1 MFAGTCFVYQ
11 KIKYLAV
18 DSELTEK
25 LFRALIVFEV
35 HIWCS
40 QLLQDGLVRQH
51 SHGLH
56 RNSTRDGSYQSTP
69 DEQLSVS
76 VGGLMSGRAPSESDL
91 SSNISDDVLVTPGSK
106 LNGLHIQTSGSLV
119 STDEVPDLTPV
130 IGASEYVSK
139 SLNSFFLRFLA
150 TSQTGWG
157 GKNQYSD
164 LLWTGWSGN

>member
-1 MFAGTCFVYQ
+1 MSLMFGITCFVHQ
-11 KIKYLAV
+11 EIKYLDV

-25 LFRALIVFEV
+25 LFRALVVLEV
-35 HIWCS
+35 PVRCS

-76 VGGLMSGRAPSESDL
+76 VGGLMSGRVPSESDL
-91 SSNISDDVLVTPGSK
+91 SSNISDDVLVTPGNK

-119 STDEVPDLTPV
+119 STDEVLYLTTG
-130 IGASEYVSK
+130 IGAS
-139 SLNSFFLRFLA
+139 
-150 TSQTGWG
+150 
-157 GKNQYSD
+157 D
-164 LLWTGWSGN
+164 